1 MANRR
6 VGDIAEDLAAIVEFV
21 RQSANGARSGEIAEA
36 LKEIPQRTLQ
46 RWLKSLVESGRLAQ
60 QGKGPAARYRLPVI
74 VEEQKQTI
82 AQQAGPEEGKPE
94 AAVPLSAESAQIRDY
109 LRQPSAARKAV
120 GYNRQFL
127 DGYRPN
133 TNFYLTPKER
143 AHLAE
148 VGKTKTGVEAAGTY
162 AKQILNRLLI
172 DLSWNSSR
180 LEGNTYSLLDT
191 RRLIEF
197 GEEAQGGNR
206 LEAQMI
212 LNHKDAIAF
221 LVSAADEINFNRY
234 TVLNLHGILAQN
246 LLPDEAAAGRLRS
259 IAVGIESSAFHPLEV
274 PQLIEECFNQ
284 VLATAQAIH
293 DPFEQSLFAMV
304 HLPYLQPFDD
314 VNKRVSRLA
323 ANIPFIKANLSPLS
337 FTNVPRSTYT
347 DAILGVYELNQ
358 VDLLKDVFIW
368 AYERSAERYAAV
380 RQSLGDPDPF
390 RQRHREALR
399 QLVGDAVRRRM
410 DRKNAS
416 AYIADWVKSNIPA
429 DEQGRFREMAESDL
443 LSLHEGNFAR
453 LQVRPSEFAAW
464 QIAWDNKELIFP
476 APEERHDASRDVI
489 VFWGQDRAQRVRC
502 AISREALDDHFH
514 GDNRNKLEV
523 FQENRPAIEDIAR
536 SKYLSGR
543 VEPDGTVLIRTADIP
558 H

>member
-1 MANRR
+1 MPKRLR
-6 VGDIAEDLAAIVEFV
+6 EEDLVSIVDV
-21 RQSANGARSGEIAEA
+21 ARQRTDGARRSEIAQA
-36 LKEIPQRTLQ
+36 LKDVPQRTLQ
-46 RWLKSLVESGRLAQ
+46 YWLKSLVEDGRLTQ
-60 QGKGPAARYRLPVI
+60 EGKGPAARYRLPAAAEKQKETAARQAAPG
-74 VEEQKQTI
+74 EEK
-82 AQQAGPEEGKPE
+82 PEE
-94 AAVPLSAESAQIRDY
+94 AMVPLSAESKKIHEY
-109 LRQPSAARKAV
+109 LRQPSEARKAV

-133 TNFYLTPKER
+133 TSFYLSPKER
-143 AHLAE
+143 AQLAE
-148 VGKTKTGVEAAGTY
+148 LGRTKAGVEAAGTY

-197 GEEAQGGNR
+197 GEQAQGRNR
-206 LEAQMI
+206 LETQMI

-221 LVSAADEINFNRY
+221 LVSAAEEIGFNRY
-234 TVLNLHGILAQN
+234 TVLNLHAILAQN
-246 LLPDEAAAGRLRS
+246 LLLDEEAAGRLRR
-259 IAVGIESSAFHPLEV
+259 IAVGIEKSAFHPLEV

-284 VLATAQAIH
+284 VLATANAIQ
-293 DPFEQSLFAMV
+293 DPFEQSFFAMV

-323 ANIPFIKANLSPLS
+323 ANIPFIKGNLSPLS
-337 FTNVPRSTYT
+337 FTGVPRSSYT
-347 DAILGVYELNQ
+347 DAMLGVYELNR

-368 AYERSAERYAAV
+368 AYERSADRYAAV

-399 QLVGDAVRRRM
+399 QLVGDVVRGKM
-410 DRKNAS
+410 NRKAAA
-416 AYIADWVKSNIPA
+416 AYIAEWVKDNVTA
-429 DEQGRFREMAESDL
+429 DERETFRGIAETDL

-464 QIAWDNKELIFP
+464 QAAWENKELAFP
-476 APEERHDASRDVI
+476 APEERYDIGRDVV
-489 VFWGQDRAQRVRC
+489 VFWGLDRDQRIPC
-502 AISREALDDHFH
+502 AISREALDDHFR

-523 FQENRPAIEDIAR
+523 FRDNRPAMEEITR
-536 SKYLSGR
+536 RKYLSGR
-543 VEPDGTVLIRTADIP
+543 VEPDGTVLIRTADNP